1 LEIESLL
8 KMTDVNEKV
17 SARQDVEDQSGESR
31 SGGSQSNEKPAIPY
45 SEEPH
50 VTAKA
55 WTVVLVC

>member
-1 LEIESLL
+1 
-8 KMTDVNEKV
+8 MTDVNEKV